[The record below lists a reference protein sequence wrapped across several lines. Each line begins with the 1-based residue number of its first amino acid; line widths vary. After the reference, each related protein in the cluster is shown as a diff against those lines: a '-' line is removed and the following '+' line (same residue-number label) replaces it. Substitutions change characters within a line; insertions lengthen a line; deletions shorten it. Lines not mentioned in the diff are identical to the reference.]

1 MCTDRRCSAE
11 LSAHDRGLLS
21 VCTLKLRMQGLRR
34 LLSLKAWRSG
44 AELSTE
50 LSTHDLGLLN
60 VRTLRLRMQG
70 LLRLLSLNA
79 WRSGAELS
87 HDLGL
92 LSARALR
99 LLLRLLTLND
109 RRSGAELS
117 PGRCKTRYAGKDR
130 RRCARKHPSSLRLS
144 LNDTGIRSALLAGHG
159 RHRAR
164 KRSSNWCLLRDM
176 RPNHLDL
183 MWCDRRHGA
192 RCCWELLKVEPE
204 YWCNRESVRLS
215 SETREPVRRSGAE
228 PDGVR
233 VRGGGRVEEYASGS
247 RRHRILKCKSLDRP
261 LASS

>member
-11 LSAHDRGLLS
+11 LSAHDLR
-21 VCTLKLRMQGLRR
+21 KLPKRDMRQ
-34 LLSLKAWRSG
+34 
-44 AELSTE
+44 
-50 LSTHDLGLLN
+50 LN
-60 VRTLRLRMQG
+60 VRALRLRMQG

-79 WRSGAELS
+79 WRSSAELS
-87 HDLGL
+87 SAHDLWL
-92 LSARALR
+92 LSARALK
-99 LLLRLLTLND
+99 LLSVCALRLLTLND

-117 PGRCKTRYAGKDR
+117 PGRCKTRYARKDR

-192 RCCWELLKVEPE
+192 RCCWELLKVGPE

-233 VRGGGRVEEYASGS
+233 VRGGGRVEEYASSS
-247 RRHRILKCKSLDRP
+247 RCRRILKCNSKLDSKS
-261 LASS
+261 